1 MKPLAERMRPTRL
14 EDVVGQRHL
23 LAEGKPLERA
33 LTRGQL
39 SSCLLWGPPGTGKT
53 TLARLMAQYL
63 DAHFVGL
70 SAVSA
75 GVKEIRQVAQEAS
88 KRQQQ
93 HIQQSVGTL
102 LFLDEV
108 HRFNKAQQDILLP
121 FVEDGTLLLVGA
133 TTENPSFEVNSALRS
148 RLQLFVLQP
157 LDEIAL
163 DSLLTRALTHP
174 DGIHGLEL
182 SSDARDM
189 LIAWAGGD
197 GRRMLGALEAISQSS
212 QSGYSSQPQR
222 SQPQQSQPQP
232 SPHPIS
238 EPQLIDAETV
248 QTVLGKGALAFDKGG
263 EHFYNLI
270 SALHKSI
277 RGCHPDAALYWLARM
292 LGAGADPLYVARRL
306 VRVASEDVGLA
317 DPNALRLAIA
327 AKESVTFLGQ
337 PEGDLALAQ
346 LTVYLAVAPKSNAI
360 YRAWSAALAD
370 AERYRDAEVPL
381 NIRNAPTALMK
392 NLDYGKGYS
401 YYFDDPEGSFK
412 QPYFPDGLSAQYYN
426 ANGEGWEVKVKAR
439 LEEFAKLRK
448 D

>member
-1 MKPLAERMRPTRL
+1 EN
-14 EDVVGQRHL
+14 
-23 LAEGKPLERA
+23 
-33 LTRGQL
+33 
-39 SSCLLWGPPGTGKT
+39 
-53 TLARLMAQYL
+53 
-63 DAHFVGL
+63 
-70 SAVSA
+70 
-75 GVKEIRQVAQEAS
+75 AS
-88 KRQQQ
+88 
-93 HIQQSVGTL
+93 TL

-121 FVEDGTLLLVGA
+121 FVEDGTLMLVGA
-133 TTENPSFEVNSALRS
+133 TTENPSFEVNGALRS
-148 RLQLFVLQP
+148 RLQLFVLKP
-157 LDEIAL
+157 LTATAL

-174 DGIHGLEL
+174 DGIQSIELEL
-182 SSDARDM
+182 AARDM

-212 QSGYSSQPQR
+212 QGSQSSQHQPN
-222 SQPQQSQPQP
+222 SQHSQQA
-232 SPHPIS
+232 S
-238 EPQLIDAETV
+238 EPHVIDAETV

-360 YRAWSAALAD
+360 YRAWSSALAD
-370 AERYRDAEVPL
+370 AERYPDAEVPM

-412 QPYFPDGLSAQYYN
+412 QAYFPDGLNTQYYD
-426 ANGEGWEVKVKAR
+426 ANGEGWEAKVRVR
-439 LEEFAKLRK
+439 LEEFAKLRE